1 MVIKKVLE
9 QKEWDDFVLLN
20 GEQFL
25 QSWQWGEF
33 QKNLGRKIWRMAVYE
48 NNEIVAAALIVKYK
62 LLFNKSYFYSP
73 RGPIIEE
80 SGPPAGGW
88 NLEYGILLEEIKKLA
103 EEEGVIF
110 WRFESPNSKFQIL
123 NSKKVADVQPSKTV
137 ILDLKK
143 TSDEIFTKMHSKTR
157 YNIRLAEKQG
167 VKIYEKT
174 GEGAEVFL
182 KLLKETSLRDQFRAH
197 PDNYYSH
204 LLNFNPQF
212 VRLYVAEYENKI
224 LAANLM
230 IFSSKT
236 TTYLHGASSNLHRN
250 VMAPYLLHWFIIQEA
265 VKNGYFYYD
274 FWGIDEKKWPGVT
287 RFKKGFNGEE
297 VIYPGTFDLPFS
309 NFWYNVYRVGKMV
322 KKI

>member
-48 NNEIVAAALIVKYK
+48 GSEIIAAALIIKYQ

-73 RGPIIEE
+73 RGPIVAKGDKI
-80 SGPPAGGW
+80 S
-88 NLEYGILLEEIKKLA
+88 NFQFLISNLLEKIKELGK
-103 EEEGVIF
+103 EEGVIF
-110 WRFESPNSKFQIL
+110 WRIEPPIIENLKLKIENSRRVNDI
-123 NSKKVADVQPSKTV
+123 QPSKTV

-143 TSDEIFTKMHSKTR
+143 TPDEIFAKMHPKTR

-174 GEGAEVFL
+174 GEGADVFL

-236 TTYLHGASSNLHRN
+236 ATYLHGASSNLHRN

-297 VIYPGTFDLPFS
+297 VVYPGTFDLPFS
-309 NFWYNVYRVGKMV
+309 NFWY
-322 KKI
+322 

>member
-48 NNEIVAAALIVKYK
+48 NNEIVAAALIIKYQ

-73 RGPIIEE
+73 RGPIFKK
-80 SGPPAGGW
+80 
-88 NLEYGILLEEIKKLA
+88 LEAHKILLEEIKEIAK
-103 EEEGVIF
+103 EENVIF
-110 WRFESPNSKFQIL
+110 WRIEPSTDGKIFG
-123 NSKKVADVQPSKTV
+123 SKKVADVQPSKTV

-236 TTYLHGASSNLHRN
+236 ATYLHGASSNLHRN

-309 NFWYNVYRVGKMV
+309 NFWYNVYRVGKIV